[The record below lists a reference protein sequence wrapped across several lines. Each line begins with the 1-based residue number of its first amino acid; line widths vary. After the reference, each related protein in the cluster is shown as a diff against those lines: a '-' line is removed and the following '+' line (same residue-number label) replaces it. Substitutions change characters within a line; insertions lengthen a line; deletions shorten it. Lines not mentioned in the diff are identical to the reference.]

1 VREAGALL
9 PQLAFARKVEASPE
23 RKRFWAAGS
32 AVQGIA
38 AFGIAATAL
47 LLTDAWAGGVIL
59 ACLAVLAVA
68 RSASSVSYKDA
79 LARTIAKR
87 RRGAITGLAAS
98 SEIDASLAVRYDL
111 PLAGT
116 HDILT
121 QYCVDIALYRLA
133 GSSATMTEELRQRYE
148 DAMKG
153 LADIAT
159 GKKRL
164 NIAAEPGEDTSES
177 GPNPVTIGGPPRLFS
192 REKMRGF

>member
-1 VREAGALL
+1 MY
-9 PQLAFARKVEASPE
+9 ASQDDIVTIYT
-23 RKRFWAAGS
+23 S
-32 AVQGIA
+32 
-38 AFGIAATAL
+38 
-47 LLTDAWAGGVIL
+47 
-59 ACLAVLAVA
+59 
-68 RSASSVSYKDA
+68 DA
-79 LARTIAKR
+79 LVVADRDGDGVPDAA
-87 RRGAITGLAAS
+87 AITRALSSAS

-177 GPNPVTIGGPPRLFS
+177 GPNPVTTGGPPRLFS
-192 REKMRGF
+192 REKMRDF